1 MLQIIKPPEPI
12 TEKQSLKGQGVLF
25 MKYVVDYEKGEGYI
39 QISVKELRE
48 GLSSKVDVDLFINI
62 LAYLN
67 SSDMIAKPS
76 QDLLAKN
83 MGLSS
88 VTVGKRIKAMLE
100 KNPDLITRKLVGAK
114 GKIGYMKHSE
124 YSINIDVEAAQ
135 TGKQV
140 NKAYS
145 WTPPTAEEQAEHEA
159 YLKYVEELLAKE
171 EE

>member
-1 MLQIIKPPEPI
+1 
-12 TEKQSLKGQGVLF
+12 

-62 LAYLN
+62 LAYL
-67 SSDMIAKPS
+67 STKDMIAKPS

-88 VTVGKRIKAMLE
+88 TTIRKRIKAMLE
-100 KNPDLITRKLVGAK
+100 KNPDLITRKLVGTK

-124 YSINIDVEAAQ
+124 YSVNIDVEAVQQ
-135 TGKQV
+135 TKTV

-145 WTPPTAEEQAEHEA
+145 WTPPT
-159 YLKYVEELLAKE
+159 E
-171 EE
+171 EEIKEREERSKQD